1 MQQQPKP
8 PDDEDVIPL
17 GLEEDEDELD
27 DEYEDAP
34 GPDERDMDLMD
45 GTWEQKYYGDRSG
58 GRDWNTIGLAIA
70 ILVILAMVLPGVL
83 VVLN

>member
-8 PDDEDVIPL
+8 SEDDDVIPL
-17 GLEEDEDELD
+17 GLED
-27 DEYEDAP
+27 DEIEDGEAYEDAP

-45 GTWEQKYYGDRSG
+45 GTWEQKYYGNRSG